1 MNEMTLDGT
10 MKKENSANLVRKLRD
25 RLDLT
30 QEQFAQKVGV
40 TYSTVNHWENGK
52 RTPQPFLLRR
62 LQQLKEHL
70 NTRDETS
77 VKNDLPVRA
86 ANHGDL
92 NRVEEPIVLPE
103 AQGVR
108 REVRMMV
115 ERIIERFHPERIILF
130 GSHARGEATPDS
142 DVDLLVIMD
151 VEGSKREA
159 QLQVRNTLHDIRI
172 SKDIIVSTPEE
183 FSWRQMIVGT
193 IERQAVR
200 EGKVQYVAG

>member
-1 MNEMTLDGT
+1 
-10 MKKENSANLVRKLRD
+10 MKKEDSAKLVRELRE

-62 LQQLKEHL
+62 LQQLKEQL
-70 NTRDETS
+70 DTRDEAS
-77 VKNDLPVRA
+77 LQSSLPARA
-86 ANHGDL
+86 ANLGDL
-92 NRVEEPIVLPE
+92 NRENEPTVLPE

-108 REVRMMV
+108 REIRKMV

-151 VEGSKREA
+151 VKGSKREA
-159 QLQVRNTLHDIRI
+159 QLQVRHALHDIRI
-172 SKDIIVSTPEE
+172 PKDVVVSTPEE
-183 FSWRQMIVGT
+183 FIWRQKIVGT
-193 IERQAVR
+193 IERRAVR
-200 EGKVQYVAG
+200 EGKVQYASR